1 MMFFV
6 TEHCF
11 FKQKINNRTLQYFE
25 IHMTDAQTP
34 DSTNNWIV
42 IS

>member
-1 MMFFV
+1 MFFV
-6 TEHCF
+6 TEHGF
-11 FKQKINNRTLQYFE
+11 FKQNINKSTLQYFE

-34 DSTNNWIV
+34 DSTNNWTV